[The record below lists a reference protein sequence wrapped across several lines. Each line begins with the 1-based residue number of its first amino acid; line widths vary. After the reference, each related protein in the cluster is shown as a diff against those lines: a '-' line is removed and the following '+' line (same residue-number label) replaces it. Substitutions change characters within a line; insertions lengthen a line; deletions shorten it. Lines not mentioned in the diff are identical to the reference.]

1 LSGIGISNL
10 KSETPEQDLA
20 VSQDPTGSITEQ
32 WIQVDGLQV
41 RFLHSGHGTPLVLVH
56 GLLGYSS
63 NWRYAVPL
71 LAQKYEVFA
80 PDLPG
85 SGLSQCSSELNCS
98 LSSAAGRLLR
108 FLDAVGIGVCDLV
121 GSSSGGATTVIAAG
135 LKPSCFHGLVL
146 VSPANPWSRI
156 GRKRLAMLRV
166 PGVGAIFPPLARW
179 ARPLQGYFIRRMY
192 GDPGRVTDEILSSH
206 LLPIRRRGILE
217 HGVGIVRT
225 WSADMKAMERAL
237 PSVSNIPTLLVWG
250 SRDRTV
256 DPASAIPLSRCF
268 ESAEVAIIEGAGHVP
283 YEEFP
288 EKFAQI
294 VLDFIAHT
302 HTAPAVSD
310 RVVT

>member
-1 LSGIGISNL
+1 
-10 KSETPEQDLA
+10 
-20 VSQDPTGSITEQ
+20 VSQDPTGSISEQ

-63 NWRYAVPL
+63 NWRYAIPL

-85 SGLSQCSSELNCS
+85 SGLSQCSAELDCS
-98 LSSAAGRLLR
+98 LAPAAGRLLR
-108 FLDAVGIGVCDLV
+108 FLDAVGIGPCDLV
-121 GSSSGGATTVIAAG
+121 GSSYGGATAVIAAG
-135 LKPSCFHGLVL
+135 LGRLRFPRLVL

-156 GRKRLAMLRV
+156 GRKRLALLQLPR
-166 PGVGAIFPPLARW
+166 VGAIFPPLGRW
-179 ARPLQGYFIRRMY
+179 AKPLQGYFISRMY

-206 LLPIRRRGILE
+206 LLPIRQRGILE
-217 HGVGIVRT
+217 HGMGIVRT

-237 PSVSNIPTLLVWG
+237 PSVASIPTLLVWG

-268 ESAEVAIIEGAGHVP
+268 ESGELAIIEGAGHVP

-294 VLDFIAHT
+294 VLDFLAHT
-302 HTAPAVSD
+302 HPARAVSD

>member
-1 LSGIGISNL
+1 MS
-10 KSETPEQDLA
+10 KDT
-20 VSQDPTGSITEQ
+20 TGSISEQ
-32 WIQVDGLQV
+32 WIRVDGLKV
-41 RFLHSGHGTPLVLVH
+41 RFLHSGQGTPLVLVH

-63 NWRYAVPL
+63 NWRYAIPL
-71 LAQKYEVFA
+71 LAQSYEVFA

-85 SGLSQCSSELNCS
+85 SGLSECSSELDCS
-98 LSSAAGRLLR
+98 LAPAAGRLLR
-108 FLDAVGIGVCDLV
+108 FLDAAGIGSCDLV
-121 GSSSGGATTVIAAG
+121 GSSYGGATAVIAAG
-135 LKPSCFHGLVL
+135 LSRSRFPRLVL
-146 VSPANPWSRI
+146 VSPANSWSRI
-156 GRKRLAMLRV
+156 GRKRLALLRLPRV
-166 PGVGAIFPPLARW
+166 VATFPSLARW
-179 ARPLQGYFIRRMY
+179 ARPLHGYFIRRMY

-206 LLPIRRRGILE
+206 LLPILRRGILE

-256 DPASAIPLSRCF
+256 DPASAIPLSQCF

-294 VLDFIAHT
+294 VLDFLAHT
-302 HTAPAVSD
+302 HPAPAVSD
-310 RVVT
+310 GVVT

>member
-1 LSGIGISNL
+1 
-10 KSETPEQDLA
+10 
-20 VSQDPTGSITEQ
+20 VSQNLPGSMSEQ
-32 WIQVDGLQV
+32 RIQVDGLQV

-63 NWRYAVPL
+63 NWRYAIPL

-85 SGLSQCSSELNCS
+85 SGLSECSSELDCA
-98 LSSAAGRLLR
+98 LAPAAGRLLH
-108 FLDAVGIGVCDLV
+108 FLDAVEVGSCDLV
-121 GSSSGGATTVIAAG
+121 GSSYGGATAVIAAG
-135 LKPSCFHGLVL
+135 SSGSRFRRLVL

-156 GRKRLAMLRV
+156 GRKRLALLQLSR
-166 PGVGAIFPPLARW
+166 VGAIFPPVARW

-250 SRDRTV
+250 GRDRTV

-268 ESAEVAIIEGAGHVP
+268 ESAEVAIIEGAGHLP

-294 VLDFIAHT
+294 VLDFLAHT
-302 HTAPAVSD
+302 HPAPAVSD